1 MRKLDMVNAAH
12 VLDDLRIPKNRMPTH
27 PGEIL
32 LEEFLRPMEVTQSQ
46 LAEHIG
52 DHAPKINDII
62 NGRRGVSPVRAWK
75 RSRALG
81 TSPELWLN
89 LQSAYDLAKAR
100 EEAPAIKPIKR
111 AG

>member
-1 MRKLDMVNAAH
+1 M
-12 VLDDLRIPKNRMPTH
+12 IPKNRIPTH

-32 LEEFLRPMEVTQSQ
+32 LEDFLRPMEITQKQ

-62 NGRRGVSPVRAWK
+62 NGRRGVSPAMAWK
-75 RSRALG
+75 LPRALN
-81 TSPELWLN
+81 TTPEFWTN
-89 LQSAYDLAKAR
+89 LQAAFDLAKAR
-100 EEAPAIKPIKR
+100 EEAPAIKPLRR